1 MGQVKRLTIREVN
14 VKAIDN
20 SAPYLPPTRTVEL
33 KTSNGNIVTP
43 VRASTSYEFKKKAQ
57 VPTDIPIDTEISINV
72 QKLNYKNLQNLLT
85 TNGYLENLSRKIDL
99 NNRLEQYSKLRV
111 SLLQPTSSETR
122 DPKSKNVIY
131 PSGMTLLQNNPTEL
145 IKFIRIVISAQHLMG
160 LDLITIPFLDQPL
173 EAMKTMIL
181 NVEKTVEKIDRQPFF
196 VIDLKYPGFS
206 QIIELLVKNLQQK
219 IIGLIFRD
227 YLKCV
232 QSYEALSKYV
242 DHDVAFFSLQ
252 VDRFD
257 LDHDNLSTMHY
268 LPFLGNDIYS
278 VVTPGPFIPSPSNK
292 DSSDTRVSGVHSLRN
307 IRLFDKWSLQVN
319 EIRSYEHLDE
329 KISSEYKE
337 DDIIRVML
345 NNFAE
350 AETDARKYGMLN
362 AFSRVDEL
370 KSSLSEFNNLQR
382 YIKQES
388 TKDYLEEKETLQKA
402 LRPMSHARSA

>member
-1 MGQVKRLTIREVN
+1 MTSIDVN
-14 VKAIDN
+14 VKTIDH
-20 SAPYLPPTRTVEL
+20 SALYLPPSRTIEI
-33 KTSNGNIVTP
+33 KTSKGNILTP

-72 QKLNYKNLQNLLT
+72 QKLNYKNLQSLLT

-99 NNRLEQYSKLRV
+99 NNRLEQYSKLRI
-111 SLLQPTSSETR
+111 SLLQPTSSEAR

-131 PSGMTLLQNNPTEL
+131 PSGMTFLQQNPTEL
-145 IKFIRIVISAQHLMG
+145 NKFIRILINTQHLMG
-160 LDLITIPFLDQPL
+160 LDLIAIPFLDLPL
-173 EAMKTMIL
+173 EVMKSTIL
-181 NVEKTVEKIDRQPFF
+181 NVGKSVEKINREPFF
-196 VIDLKYPGFS
+196 VIDMKYPRFS
-206 QIIELLVKNLQQK
+206 EVIELLVENLQSK

-232 QSYEALSKYV
+232 QSYEALAKYD

-252 VDRFD
+252 VDRID
-257 LDHDNLSTMHY
+257 LERDNLSTMHY

-278 VVTPGPFIPSPSNK
+278 VVIPGPFIPSPSDKNSTE
-292 DSSDTRVSGVHSLRN
+292 DRVSSVHNLRN
-307 IRLFDKWSLQVN
+307 IRIFDKRSLQVN

-329 KISSEYKE
+329 KISSEYK
-337 DDIIRVML
+337 DDNIIQVML
-345 NNFAE
+345 KNFAE
-350 AETDARKYGMLN
+350 AETDNRKYGMLN

-388 TKDYLEEKETLQKA
+388 SKDYLQEKETLEKA
-402 LRPMSHARSA
+402 LRPMSHPASV